1 MADRLR
7 LLNCIQQGQ
16 PGDISYDMCQ
26 YSISYDEARRSHIS
40 YREPDTKFMVINP
53 FIELLKMTP
62 DVQETELLLPYLLTD
77 TFIPSYT
84 YGRDYIP
91 ERTLNQLSW
100 VIESLIFGIT
110 SKRFVNR
117 YYFEPLTLEQKKTE
131 VEKIKSWCEDNAAL
145 SPEALTINELRT
157 ATNWS
162 SFYMA
167 IQIAK
172 RQKNDSLPA
181 ILVQRFNNFRGGTS
195 WPSNRGYMAETMFEL
210 QNEKYVDVVR
220 KWNKDTT
227 DKWVNLW
234 ASMFLMKFDKDSYP
248 AAIKALEA
256 VLKQCNG
263 ITYYPHAIDFLLGL
277 KDKNALKLAERI
289 MDKAIFQQYIYW
301 DYYENFIRKLLHA
314 KSDYTFS
321 FLSGK
326 LSAYK
331 LDMMKNL
338 NKDGDNPI
346 TQNDEFVLAVD
357 ELKSDTPGY
366 YKARTNLAKQE
377 YIRKLESWFK
387 TQYNLLKEGKPNE
400 LRLDIKRVSPPQ
412 GALVD
417 SYYK

>member
-1 MADRLR
+1 
-7 LLNCIQQGQ
+7 
-16 PGDISYDMCQ
+16 
-26 YSISYDEARRSHIS
+26 
-40 YREPDTKFMVINP
+40 
-53 FIELLKMTP
+53 
-62 DVQETELLLPYLLTD
+62 
-77 TFIPSYT
+77 
-84 YGRDYIP
+84 
-91 ERTLNQLSW
+91 
-100 VIESLIFGIT
+100 
-110 SKRFVNR
+110 
-117 YYFEPLTLEQKKTE
+117 
-131 VEKIKSWCEDNAAL
+131 
-145 SPEALTINELRT
+145 
-157 ATNWS
+157 
-162 SFYMA
+162 MA